1 MSDKPQQTKDQTLDT
16 SQLQRI
22 FVIGKTRIV
31 EDERLMNLTNEEA
44 QSMLSFKYPEIENAN
59 ITTRVE
65 DDKLIV
71 EFMTKPGRKG

>member
-1 MSDKPQQTKDQTLDT
+1 MSDKPQQTEDQTLDT

-65 DDKLIV
+65 DDNLIV